1 MNKESGLSL
10 YLSIIIM
17 SIILSIV
24 FGISSILLVQL
35 STIKGMENSVI
46 AFYAAD
52 TGIEH
57 VLVDRINPIVFDACT
72 TEATACSLGDARY
85 YVKVLTQSQADCNA
99 ATFCIK
105 SVGIYKDSRRA
116 IEVTY

>member
-35 STIKGMENSVI
+35 LTIKGMENSVV

-57 VLVDRINPIVFDACT
+57 VLVDRIDPTIHNGYSETLDNGASFDITAVASGVGGCT
-72 TEATACSLGDARY
+72 ATS
-85 YVKVLTQSQADCNA
+85 
-99 ATFCIK
+99 FCIK
-105 SVGIYKDSRRA
+105 SVGTYKNSRRA
-116 IEVTY
+116 IEVKY